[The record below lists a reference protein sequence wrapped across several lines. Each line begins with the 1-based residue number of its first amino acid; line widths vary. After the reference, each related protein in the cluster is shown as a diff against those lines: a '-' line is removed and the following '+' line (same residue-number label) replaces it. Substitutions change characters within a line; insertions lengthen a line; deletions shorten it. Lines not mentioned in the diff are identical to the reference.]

1 MQQMTERGESQ
12 RSNRG
17 CKEATCHTLHH
28 LFFCSLCVRHRQ
40 IGKKGLSAAHSIFVL
55 LRHTC
60 ETQTGEKSYP

>member
-17 CKEATCHTLHH
+17 CKQATCHTLHH
-28 LFFCSLCVRHRQ
+28 LFLFALCATQ
-40 IGKKGLSAAHSIFVL
+40 TNWKKGLSAAHSIFVL